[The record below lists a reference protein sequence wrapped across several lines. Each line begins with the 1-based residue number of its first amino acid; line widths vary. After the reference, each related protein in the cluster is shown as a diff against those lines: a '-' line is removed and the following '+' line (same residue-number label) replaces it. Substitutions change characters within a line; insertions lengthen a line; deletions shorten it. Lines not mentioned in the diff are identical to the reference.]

1 MSGNT
6 KVSHSARSKL
16 FANAKKA
23 ALNAR
28 RSMWDLVEAIG
39 EIQDALGS
47 QAVLQAEV
55 ADSIGFSR
63 GYVSKLFT
71 IASQPVL
78 VKHRALKTL
87 PTSVN
92 DLYALARLGKK
103 MSRMPD
109 GEDKYARALTQLKPN
124 TPIGDLHKRLLPK
137 PKGHLTKEL
146 GNTIAKES
154 GEAEALSIAEL
165 AQSSDRYFT
174 IFIQPSKALL
184 KFVEDNR
191 LRPSEI
197 ARQYPLASVFPHGQD
212 ARLFVYTHAEQ
223 ADVGM
228 RLMDAFGFTLF
239 EMFCPN
245 DGESGSVS
253 QLSSENVLLHSVK
266 ARGGKRRLIRDFEDL
281 SLDSAIGIAEALS
294 TAPRIL
300 WLPDGSVYEGWISI
314 KA

>member
-1 MSGNT
+1 MSEGSS
-6 KVSHSARSKL
+6 VSQAVRTKL
-16 FANAKKA
+16 FSNAKKA
-23 ALNAR
+23 AMNAR

-78 VKHRALKTL
+78 VKHRSLKTL

-92 DLYALARLGKK
+92 DLYSLARLGKK
-103 MSRMPD
+103 MSRLPGGD
-109 GEDKYARALTQLKPN
+109 DKYARALTQLKPN

-146 GNTIAKES
+146 GNTIAEQS
-154 GEAEALSIAEL
+154 GDIEAVSIAEL
-165 AQSSDRYFT
+165 AQSSERYFT
-174 IFIQPSKALL
+174 LFIQPSKVLT
-184 KFVEDNR
+184 KFVEDYR

-197 ARQYPLASVFPHGQD
+197 ARQYPLASIFPHGQD
-212 ARLFVYTHAEQ
+212 TRLFVYVPAEQ

-228 RLMDAFGFTLF
+228 RLMDAYGFTLF
-239 EMFCPN
+239 EMLCPT
-245 DGESGSVS
+245 DTDHGAVS
-253 QLSSENVLLHSVK
+253 QLSSEHVLLHGVK
-266 ARGGKRRLIRDFEDL
+266 TRGGKRRLIRGFEDL
-281 SLDSAIGIAEALS
+281 SLESAIGIAEMLS
-294 TAPRIL
+294 SEPRIL
-300 WLPDGSVYEGWISI
+300 WLPDGSVYEGWASLS
-314 KA
+314 A